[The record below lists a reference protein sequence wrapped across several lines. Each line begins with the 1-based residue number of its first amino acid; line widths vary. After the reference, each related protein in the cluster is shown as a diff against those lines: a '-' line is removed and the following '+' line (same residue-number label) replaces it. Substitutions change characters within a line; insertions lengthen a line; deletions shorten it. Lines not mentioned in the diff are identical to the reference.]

1 MFLLLPF
8 YGLLLVCQSIGYSH
22 CIWKHKCQMF
32 PIVCRL
38 SLINTFSEGSNNNT
52 LHIGV
57 YKIQSLWHAI
67 GCIRNNFKCFKFV
80 LHISCQ
86 FVPLEALG
94 FFGLFLKLFMLIGM
108 CYYFFCT
115 VLLFQNLN
123 FISQNLIALKAKWK
137 KKKKR

>member
-8 YGLLLVCQSIGYSH
+8 YGLLLVCQSIGSSH

-94 FFGLFLKLFMLIGM
+94 FFRLVFEAI
-108 CYYFFCT
+108 YAHWQ
-115 VLLFQNLN
+115 VLLFLLHSSS
-123 FISQNLIALKAKWK
+123 FPELELYFTKPYSPKS
-137 KKKKR
+137 

>member
-94 FFGLFLKLFMLIGM
+94 FFQLVFEAI
-108 CYYFFCT
+108 YAHWH
-115 VLLFQNLN
+115 VLLFLLHSSS
-123 FISQNLIALKAKWK
+123 FPELELYFTKPYSPKS
-137 KKKKR
+137 